1 MIDFLYEMFI
11 LISIVVIIKF
21 FNHLHRTYYMNG
33 EVKADGSIVFNKN
46 LIYEVFSVLI
56 LIFLNGTIF
65 YFSIYKNKLY
75 LLIVFLPFIFAS
87 VKGVFHILKNIKT
100 QIIITDQIMTITNP
114 NGEKFEIVPI
124 QIDFDEV
131 EEDEVW
137 YRTKKRK
144 YRIMEIK
151 YGDNNNFFFNFK
163 ENNFVDYSMHIQ
175 KHCKK
180 IYGEK
185 IKVKDSIEED
195 LGLKEYGFFFS
206 ILTVIWII
214 YLTFKHYY

>member
-1 MIDFLYEMFI
+1 
-11 LISIVVIIKF
+11 
-21 FNHLHRTYYMNG
+21 
-33 EVKADGSIVFNKN
+33 
-46 LIYEVFSVLI
+46 
-56 LIFLNGTIF
+56 
-65 YFSIYKNKLY
+65 
-75 LLIVFLPFIFAS
+75 
-87 VKGVFHILKNIKT
+87 
-100 QIIITDQIMTITNP
+100 
-114 NGEKFEIVPI
+114 
-124 QIDFDEV
+124 
-131 EEDEVW
+131 
-137 YRTKKRK
+137 
-144 YRIMEIK
+144 MEIK
-151 YGDNNNFFFNFK
+151 HSDNNNFFFNFK

>member
-1 MIDFLYEMFI
+1 
-11 LISIVVIIKF
+11 
-21 FNHLHRTYYMNG
+21 MNG

-46 LIYEVFSVLI
+46 LIYEILSALI
-56 LIFLNGTIF
+56 YILLIGTIF
-65 YFSIYKNKLY
+65 YFSIFKNKVY
-75 LLIVFLPFIFAS
+75 LLFVFVPFIFAS
-87 VKGVFHILKNIKT
+87 FKGIFHILKNIKT
-100 QIIITDQIMTITNP
+100 QIIITDQIISITNP
-114 NGEKFEIVPI
+114 NGEKFEIVPK

-131 EEDEVW
+131 EEEEVW
-137 YRTKKRK
+137 YRTQKRK

-151 YGDNNNFFFNFK
+151 YDDNNTFFFDFK

-185 IKVKDSIEED
+185 IKVNDSIEED
-195 LGLKEYGFFFS
+195 FGLKEYGFLFS

-214 YLTFKHYY
+214 YLTFKH